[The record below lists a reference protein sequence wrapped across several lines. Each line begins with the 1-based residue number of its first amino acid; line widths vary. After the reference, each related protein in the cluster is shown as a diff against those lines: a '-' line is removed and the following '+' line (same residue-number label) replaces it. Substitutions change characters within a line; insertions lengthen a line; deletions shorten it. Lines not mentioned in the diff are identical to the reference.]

1 MELNKREK
9 NTIGRILY
17 NIFKESDWK
26 DLISTCYPNMDDY
39 GDYEI
44 FFRNLHWDNDP
55 AESQCMEVFSELFDE
70 CGDAVVK
77 YLQDHYL
84 FESRLRTADV
94 NIYKK
99 FFDEEVADEE
109 VADVEVDEE
118 EMPNDIIRS
127 ALADVQLLISDN
139 RPADAVDRI
148 HTALHAF
155 ARQKCTDLGED
166 GERTLIADMSAI
178 SKYYR
183 DNHNEDGAK
192 ILSSLNKFLDV
203 LNDARN
209 KRSLAHPNSSLMD
222 NPESVLL
229 INVAK
234 SIMKYLN
241 TLEN

>member
-1 MELNKREK
+1 MELNKKEK
-9 NTIGRILY
+9 NTVGRILY
-17 NIFKESDWK
+17 NIFKVSDWK
-26 DLISTCYPNMDDY
+26 DLISTCYPNME
-39 GDYEI
+39 DYEEYEN

-55 AESQCMEVFSELFDE
+55 AESQCMEVFSDLFDSCE
-70 CGDAVVK
+70 DDVVK
-77 YLQDHYL
+77 YLQNNYS
-84 FESRLRTADV
+84 FESKIRTIDG

-99 FFDEEVADEE
+99 IFNEEID
-109 VADVEVDEE
+109 DVEVEKE
-118 EMPNDIIRS
+118 EMPNDIIRA
-127 ALADVQLLISDN
+127 ALADVQLLVSDN

-155 ARQKCTDLGED
+155 ARQKCADLGDD
-166 GERTLIADMSAI
+166 GERTLVADMSAI

-234 SIMKYLN
+234 SIMKYLS
-241 TLEN
+241 TLEG

>member
-26 DLISTCYPNMDDY
+26 DLISTCYPNME
-39 GDYEI
+39 DYEEYEN
-44 FFRNLHWDNDP
+44 FFKNLYWDNDP
-55 AESQCMEVFSELFDE
+55 AESQCMAVFSDLFDACE
-70 CGDAVVK
+70 DDVVK
-77 YLQDHYL
+77 YLQNHYI
-84 FESRLRTADV
+84 FESRIRTTDEC
-94 NIYKK
+94 IYKK
-99 FFDEEVADEE
+99 FFDEEID
-109 VADVEVDEE
+109 DVEVENE
-118 EMPNDIIRS
+118 EMPNDIIKS
-127 ALADVQLLISDN
+127 ALADVQLLVADN

-155 ARQKCTDLGED
+155 ARQKCANLGDD

-203 LNDARN
+203 LNEARN

-222 NPESVLL
+222 SPESVLL